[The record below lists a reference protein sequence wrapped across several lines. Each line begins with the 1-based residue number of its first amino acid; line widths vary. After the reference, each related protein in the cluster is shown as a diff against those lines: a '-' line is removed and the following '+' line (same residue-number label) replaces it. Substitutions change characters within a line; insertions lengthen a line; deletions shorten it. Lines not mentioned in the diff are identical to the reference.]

1 MPRTRDERGGGE
13 PERRRGP
20 TGARLD
26 AAIEGGRDP
35 TNINT
40 ADRDDMKRETAVC
53 RLISTSRA
61 SDIVRV

>member
-1 MPRTRDERGGGE
+1 MRGAAVNPNAAAVRIE
-13 PERRRGP
+13 
-20 TGARLD
+20 ARLD

-53 RLISTSRA
+53 RLISTSCA